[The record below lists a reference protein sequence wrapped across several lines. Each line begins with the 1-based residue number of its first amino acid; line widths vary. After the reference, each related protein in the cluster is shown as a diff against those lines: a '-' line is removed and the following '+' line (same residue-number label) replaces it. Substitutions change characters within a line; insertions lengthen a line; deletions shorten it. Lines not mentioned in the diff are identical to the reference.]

1 MCRNIKMLFNFDP
14 PVTPDEIQA
23 ASIQFVRKISG
34 FNKPSKANE
43 EAFFSAVNAVAGVS
57 ANLLNSL
64 ETNSPPK
71 NRDEEAARLK
81 ARSVKR
87 FGDPKRLAMEDEDGA
102 RS

>member
-14 PVTPDEIQA
+14 PVAPDEIRA
-23 ASIQFVRKISG
+23 ASLQFVRKISG

-43 EAFFSAVNAVAGVS
+43 EAFFSAIDAISGIS

-64 ETNSPPK
+64 ETTAPPK

-81 ARSVKR
+81 ARGAKR
-87 FGDPKRLAMEDEDGA
+87 FGDRKSDSEPRA
-102 RS
+102 S